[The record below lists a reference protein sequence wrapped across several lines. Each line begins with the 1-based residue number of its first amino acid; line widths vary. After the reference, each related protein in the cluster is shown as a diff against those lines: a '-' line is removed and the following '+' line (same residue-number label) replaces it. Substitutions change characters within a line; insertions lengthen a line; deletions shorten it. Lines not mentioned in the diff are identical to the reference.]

1 MNVIDYDD
9 AGKILS
15 EMVQI
20 SRTFRLA
27 GQRSGEQSFSGTR
40 FGFLQHLRTCDARLG
55 ELAHRL
61 LISAPV
67 ASRAVDSLEAEGMV
81 ERRPDPL
88 DARAS
93 LISITDQGRSR
104 LAESESSAV
113 QRFAESL
120 DGWSHEESR
129 NAINLLKTLNMHLSA
144 LTLPQEST
152 EASPAPAG
160 AKEANESETRG

>member
-1 MNVIDYDD
+1 MIDYDD

-27 GQRSGEQSFSGTR
+27 GQRSSEQSFSGTR
-40 FGFLQHLRTCDARLG
+40 FGFLQHLRGCDARLG

-67 ASRAVDSLEAEGMV
+67 ASRAVDSLEVEGLV
-81 ERRPDPL
+81 ERRTDPL

-93 LISITDQGRSR
+93 LISITDLGRAK
-104 LAESESSAV
+104 LTESESGAV
-113 QRFAESL
+113 KRFAESL
-120 DGWSHEESR
+120 DGWSPEESL
-129 NAINLLKTLNMHLSA
+129 NAINLLKTLNTRLSA
-144 LTLPQEST
+144 LTLPQDPA
-152 EASPAPAG
+152 EASPAPTG
-160 AKEANESETRG
+160 PKEDNESETTG

>member
-1 MNVIDYDD
+1 MIDYDD

-20 SRTFRLA
+20 SRTFRIA

-40 FGFLQHLRTCDARLG
+40 FGFLQHLRTCDSRLG

-93 LISITDQGRSR
+93 LISIT
-104 LAESESSAV
+104 
-113 QRFAESL
+113 
-120 DGWSHEESR
+120 
-129 NAINLLKTLNMHLSA
+129 A
-144 LTLPQEST
+144 LTLPEEST
-152 EASPAPAG
+152 EVVPAPA
-160 AKEANESETRG
+160 AAQEVNESETPG

>member
-1 MNVIDYDD
+1 MIDYDD

-20 SRTFRLA
+20 SRTFRIA
-27 GQRSGEQSFSGTR
+27 GQRSGEQGFSGTR
-40 FGFLQHLRTCDARLG
+40 FGFLQHLRTCDSRLG

-67 ASRAVDSLEAEGMV
+67 ASRAVDSLEAEGMG

-93 LISITDQGRSR
+93 LISITDQGRMR

-120 DGWSHEESR
+120 DGWSQEESR
-129 NAINLLKTLNMHLSA
+129 NAISLLKTLNVHLRA
-144 LTLPQEST
+144 LTLPEEST
-152 EASPAPAG
+152 EVVPAPA
-160 AKEANESETRG
+160 AAQEVNESETPG

>member
-1 MNVIDYDD
+1 MINYDE

-20 SRTFRLA
+20 SRTFRIA

-40 FGFLQHLRTCDARLG
+40 FGFLQHLRSCDARLG

-81 ERRPDPL
+81 GRRPDPL

-93 LISITDQGRSR
+93 LISITDKGRR
-104 LAESESSAV
+104 KLAESETSAV
-113 QRFAESL
+113 KRFAESL
-120 DGWSHEESR
+120 DGWSEEESQ
-129 NAINLLKTLNMHLSA
+129 NAIKLLKTLNIHLSA
-144 LTLPQEST
+144 LTLPQESA
-152 EASPAPAG
+152 EASPIPAG
-160 AKEANESETRG
+160 AKEANESETTG